1 MNILSTKGMV
11 RACRVTKPSNIPAK
25 IVKGTVLTN
34 ILKAFFAP
42 YLKELNLE

>member
-1 MNILSTKGMV
+1 MFNASKASREPASCLN
-11 RACRVTKPSNIPAK
+11 SNIPAK